1 MDLAFSPDFYYHQNA
16 TFCTL
21 LMAKLE
27 FRQKRY
33 PNLKCSSENG
43 CFETET
49 GAEIGEISLNCTM
62 IVQLFSTTNSA
73 AKLNQDSGTF
83 VTVP

>member
-49 GAEIGEISLNCTM
+49 GAEIGEIS
-62 IVQLFSTTNSA
+62 STYSTSWRLKPNTSNFKA
-73 AKLNQDSGTF
+73 
-83 VTVP
+83 